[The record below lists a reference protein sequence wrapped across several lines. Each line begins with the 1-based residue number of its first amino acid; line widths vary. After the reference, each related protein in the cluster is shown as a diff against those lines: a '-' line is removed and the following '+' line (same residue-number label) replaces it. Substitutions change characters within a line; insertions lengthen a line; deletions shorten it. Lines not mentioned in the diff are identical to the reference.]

1 MTDPHIVVQTR
12 ASLRVLLNTAP
23 RQSLCITDLL
33 IDLYAL
39 YGFMHPAYVVHC
51 FPKQT

>member
-1 MTDPHIVVQTR
+1 MADPHIVVQTR

-39 YGFMHPAYVVHC
+39 YGLMHRAYVVQC
-51 FPKQT
+51 FPGKT